1 MARKRSLRMHFLLL
15 YVFLAFLSGVIVPML
30 SIRMTLSEFYGYLSQ
45 RKKYDLNELAESLVS
60 LYREENSWDRK
71 RVTDVLRQ
79 SQRASV
85 MNVALF
91 DAGEE
96 RIFPAKDFRRREGF
110 EGDRIKIELNADGQR
125 IGTLIVNQPP
135 LPSKFEREF
144 IRRLIKHTIVG
155 AILMI
160 LIACALGFAVA
171 NGLSRPVLRTAE
183 RARRIS
189 GGEYEIDPDRPSGI
203 REMDTLSESVAEL
216 GRSLSGQE
224 RLRKRLMTD
233 IAHELR
239 TPLTIIKSQ
248 LEAFADGVWD
258 ASPPRLDACVA
269 EIDRLSEL
277 ISEVE
282 QLTNLEG
289 EGLVLRM
296 ERENL
301 GLWLKNILE
310 SFVPLFTKADIEL
323 TWRLSEKITVDIDT
337 SRFRHVIENLLSNA
351 QRYTEAGGKV
361 ELRLDTLDG
370 NVRIQVEDTGTG
382 IKPADLPHIFD
393 RFYRTDAARS
403 RGVGGRGVGLAI
415 AKAAVEAH
423 GGSIA
428 VQSENGKGTLF
439 TVTLPKE

>member
-1 MARKRSLRMHFLLL
+1 MHLLLL
-15 YVFLAFLSGVIVPML
+15 YVFLAFLSGVIIPMS
-30 SIRMTLSEFYGYLSQ
+30 SIHMTLSEFYGYLSH

-60 LYREENSWDRK
+60 LYQEENSWDRK

-85 MNVALF
+85 INVALF
-91 DAGEE
+91 DAKEE
-96 RIFPAKDFRRREGF
+96 RIFPAKDFRRREGV
-110 EGDRIKIELNADGQR
+110 EGDRIKIELNADGQK
-125 IGTLIVNQPP
+125 IGTLIVNQPL

-155 AILMI
+155 AVVMI

-171 NGLSRPVLRTAE
+171 SGLSRPVLRTAE

-189 GGEYEIDPDRPSGI
+189 RGEYEIDSDRPSGI

-233 IAHELR
+233 ITHELR

-248 LEAFADGVWD
+248 LEAFADGIWD

-269 EIDRLSEL
+269 EIDRLSDL

-289 EGLVLRM
+289 EGLILRT
-296 ERENL
+296 ERQDL

-310 SFVPLFTKADIEL
+310 SFVPLFTKNDIDL
-323 TWRLSEKITVDIDT
+323 TWCLSEKIAVDIDT
-337 SRFRHVIENLLSNA
+337 ARFRHVVENLLSNA
-351 QRYTEAGGKV
+351 LRYTEAGGKV
-361 ELRLDTLDG
+361 EVRLDTSDG
-370 NVRIQVEDTGTG
+370 NTRIQVEDTGTG

-393 RFYRTDAARS
+393 RFYRADAARS
-403 RGVGGRGVGLAI
+403 RGIVGRGVGLAI

-423 GGSIA
+423 GGSIS
-428 VQSENGKGTLF
+428 VQSENGKGSLF
-439 TVTLPKE
+439 TVTLPKT

>member
-370 NVRIQVEDTGTG
+370 NARIQVEDTGTG